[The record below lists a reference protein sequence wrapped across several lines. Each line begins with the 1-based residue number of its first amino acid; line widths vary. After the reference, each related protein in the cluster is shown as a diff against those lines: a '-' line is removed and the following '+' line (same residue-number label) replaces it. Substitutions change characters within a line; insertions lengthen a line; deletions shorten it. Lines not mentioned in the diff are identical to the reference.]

1 MLLLCSS
8 HIIRINGAPAGA
20 AGLALEASR
29 AFTVEGFVKV
39 VLEWTDEVALRLT
52 YQF

>member
-8 HIIRINGAPAGA
+8 HIIRINGVPAGP
-20 AGLALEASR
+20 AGLALDAKPGLNLEA
-29 AFTVEGFVKV
+29 FVNI